1 MAPEFS
7 KEQLMIQKTAR
18 EFARKDLALYAAE
31 RDKTHTF
38 PRESLEKMG
47 ELGFMGMLVS
57 EKYHGG
63 AFGTVAYSLALTE
76 VAYACASTAVVMS
89 VHNSI
94 CCGSLE
100 KFGNEAQKE
109 EFLKPM
115 AEGRMIAAF
124 ALTEPEAGS
133 DPQAM
138 VCRAVKEGDHYIING
153 VKRFIS
159 TGKNASVIILL
170 ARTQETG
177 TKGISAFLIT
187 PDLPGFSVG
196 RIEEKMGQCAS
207 DTTDLLFNDCRVPA
221 SRLLGDEGAGFTI
234 AMSGLDDGRIGVAS
248 LALGIA
254 QAALDESIGYS
265 RKRKQFGQS
274 ISEFQGMRWM
284 VADMAMEV
292 EAARLMVL
300 NAAAVKESGKKC
312 TKEAS
317 MAKCYAS
324 EVANRV
330 TGQAVQIHGG
340 YGYIKEYPVE
350 RFYRD
355 ARITTI
361 YEGTNQIQRV
371 IIANEIF
378 KDKKKRG

>member
-196 RIEEKMGQCAS
+196 RIEDKMGQCAS

-254 QAALDESIGYS
+254 QAALDESISYS

-284 VADMAMEV
+284 IADMAMEV